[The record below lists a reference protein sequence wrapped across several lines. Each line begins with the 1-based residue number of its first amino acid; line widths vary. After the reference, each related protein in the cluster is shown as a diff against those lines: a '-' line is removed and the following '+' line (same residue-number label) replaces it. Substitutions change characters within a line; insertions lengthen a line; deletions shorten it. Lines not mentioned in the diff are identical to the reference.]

1 MKKFKSLILI
11 LFFSL
16 AVTALAQADKLFS
29 TDNEIT
35 SYLKNSFGINN
46 RFEISEPA
54 SEKPEIVSEIPQSTE
69 NSTPELLKSSVNNE
83 IKIERFKPVP
93 MRDGVKLYADVYMPA
108 KPGKYPTIVIRTC
121 YGVQRD
127 GGHQDKIRFAQ
138 QGYAV
143 VFADVRGRYE
153 SEGQWY
159 PFADEGKDGYD
170 IIEWAAKQ
178 SFSNGKVALQG
189 GSYLG
194 HNQWA
199 AMSQTPPHLVATFPG
214 VASTNIYANWL
225 TMGGAFRLSFNYG
238 WGVVRMPNRIML
250 PQYWHTEAYTPE
262 ELKYENILWHL
273 PLKDGDLKSA
283 GYAVKH
289 YRDWID
295 HESYDDYWKSI
306 SDEEN
311 FSKMNVPAHTYGGW
325 FDIFLMGTIN
335 GYIGM
340 KNKAATPEARA
351 GARMIIGPWGHGPSQ
366 AFGTVDFGPTANMK
380 MFERELQF
388 YDYHLK
394 GIKNGI
400 EKEDP
405 VKLFYMGVDKWRS
418 EKDYPIPG
426 TQYKN
431 LYLTS
436 NGNANS
442 VRGDGEL
449 TFEAPKKAAADK
461 YTYDPKFP
469 VMTLGGNN
477 CCGTP
482 TQAGPYDQRPLE
494 RREDVL
500 VYSSDFLK
508 SAVTIAGPVK
518 MKLFA
523 ATDGPDTDW
532 MIKLVDVYP
541 DGRAMPISEGIL
553 RARFREGLDKIKL
566 LTPNQVYEYDIELTG
581 TANVFL
587 PGHRIRVDIT
597 SSNFPQF
604 DRNPNTGDPFG
615 SSDRI
620 RVAQQTIHHGGPRLS
635 SIVLPTVRPVE

>member
-1 MKKFKSLILI
+1 MNKFKHLL
-11 LFFSL
+11 L
-16 AVTALAQADKLFS
+16 AVYLTGAIAAQAQTNNSTGTGNQFISYSGAKKNLNYMYASEALFS
-29 TDNEIT
+29 DA
-35 SYLKNSFGINN
+35 SKNSEHSN
-46 RFEISEPA
+46 RNYI
-54 SEKPEIVSEIPQSTE
+54 
-69 NSTPELLKSSVNNE
+69 PELLRKPVKNE
-83 IKIERFKPVP
+83 VKIERYKTIVL
-93 MRDGVKLYADVYMPA
+93 RDGTKIYADVYLPA
-108 KPGKYPTIVIRTC
+108 APGKYPTIVVRTC

-138 QGYAV
+138 EGYAV
-143 VFADVRGRYE
+143 VFADIRGRYE
-153 SEGQWY
+153 SEGIWD
-159 PFADEGKDGYD
+159 PFRDESKDGYD
-170 IIEWAAKQ
+170 VIEWAAAQ
-178 SFSNGKVALQG
+178 PFSNGKVATQG

-199 AMSQTPPHLVATFPG
+199 AMSATPPHLVAAFPG

-262 ELKYENILWHL
+262 ELKYDNILWHL

-289 YRDWID
+289 YRDWIN

-340 KNKAATPEARA
+340 RNKAATPEARA

-366 AFGTVDFGPTANMK
+366 VFGTVDFGATANMQ
-380 MFERELQF
+380 MYNRELQF

-394 GIKNGI
+394 GIKNGLDL
-400 EKEDP
+400 EDP
-405 VKLFYMGVDKWRS
+405 VQLFYMGINKWRS

-431 LYLTS
+431 LYLSS

-442 VRGDGEL
+442 VRGDGIL
-449 TFEAPKKAAADK
+449 SFEAPKKAASDK
-461 YTYDPKFP
+461 YTYDPKTP
-469 VMTLGGNN
+469 IMTLGGNN

-500 VYSSDFLK
+500 VYTSEFLK
-508 SAVTIAGPVK
+508 SPITIAGPMK

-566 LTPNQVYEYDIELTG
+566 LTPNQVYEYEIELTG

-620 RVAQQTIHHGGPRLS
+620 RVAQQTIHHGGARLS
-635 SIVLPTVRPVE
+635 SIVLPTVRPLEN